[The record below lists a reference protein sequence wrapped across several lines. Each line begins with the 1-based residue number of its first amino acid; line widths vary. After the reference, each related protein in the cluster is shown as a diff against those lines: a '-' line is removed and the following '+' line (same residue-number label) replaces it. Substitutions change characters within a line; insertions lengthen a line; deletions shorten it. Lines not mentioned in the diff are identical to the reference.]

1 MTARLAGVIRCWLRR
16 AARWR
21 GRRGRDRR
29 RWPRFPPDSRRRR
42 FSMPR
47 WVTPVPD
54 GRWRT
59 WPPLRSRRACRT
71 RAGPAGRPT
80 VPSRSGTS
88 TDRRHERRRYE
99 PLSAPAAGLPG
110 RRLNGRRGLRREV
123 TPADY
128 LRGERA
134 AGLARVVDADHGEE
148 QVVGDADRQQQ
159 VDVDADAG
167 HRRRGCGR
175 CAAPVMAGDVLS
187 PRCPV
192 APRSRTARMLCD
204 GAAQDLI
211 TGAVVARDRGLW
223 HR

>member
-99 PLSAPAAGLPG
+99 PLSARRWVAGPPTERTAGPTARSHPRGLPA
-110 RRLNGRRGLRREV
+110 RR
-123 TPADY
+123 A
-128 LRGERA
+128 A

-148 QVVGDADRQQQ
+148 QVIGDADRHSRSTLTPTPGIG
-159 VDVDADAG
+159 VEGAADALL
-167 HRRRGCGR
+167 RSW
-175 CAAPVMAGDVLS
+175 PVT
-187 PRCPV
+187 C
-192 APRSRTARMLCD
+192 
-204 GAAQDLI
+204 
-211 TGAVVARDRGLW
+211 
-223 HR
+223 